1 MRNPHPYATLLNALV
16 DMQQSPLYAAR
27 RSILEQAELLIV
39 NLSAKL
45 ATAPPAW
52 QPIETAPKDG
62 TVVLLMKRGNK
73 VPNRIA
79 NGEWRETSSLKKPG
93 FWVWAYLFFEPTHWM
108 PLPAP
113 PKDAT

>member
-1 MRNPHPYATLLNALV
+1 MPSTSKPHPHATLLNALV

-45 ATAPPAW
+45 AAIPAW

-62 TVVLLMKRGNK
+62 TRVSLCSHSGN
-73 VPNRIA
+73 VA
-79 NGEWRETSSLKKPG
+79 SGYWEHYTTSWWDWPFS
-93 FWVWAYLFFEPTHWM
+93 FEEPTRWM

-113 PKDAT
+113 PKEAT